1 MTDYKELLDQY
12 YDGELTSEQEA
23 ELHDWLM
30 KNPANIET
38 FIYEGQLHSR
48 LSMRSE
54 AESFEERHGMPR
66 RWWNSRALAVAATLM
81 VLAGLCTSYY
91 LYNSNIAVLTSF
103 SGDVYVISSSKPA
116 DAFEGK
122 RIYSGNQVLCRNG
135 GSEAT
140 ITCRDGSSLTL
151 GPRTELSFSV
161 SHGQYQSH
169 LSSGSVSAVIKKQDN
184 RRPFI
189 ISTKS
194 AVATVLGTELS
205 LFAGDSSTSM
215 EVEKGLVRIMRLA
228 DGKKVEVPAGQSVV
242 DAKDVEFEPV
252 NWQWSDRFRGGDGSG
267 GAGGEIKE
275 VSLDNGWLE
284 NIKDKPDK

>member
-1 MTDYKELLDQY
+1 MTDHKQLMDLY

-30 KNPANIET
+30 ADQANIET

-54 AESFEERHGMPR
+54 AESFSERDGMPR
-66 RWWNSRALAVAATLM
+66 RWWSSRALAVAATLM
-81 VLAGLCTSYY
+81 VLAGLGASYY

-103 SGDVYVISSSKPA
+103 SGDVYVTSRGKPVE
-116 DAFEGK
+116 AFEGK
-122 RIYSGNQVLCRNG
+122 RIYSGNQVLCRDG

-140 ITCRDGSSLTL
+140 ITCRDGSSLRL
-151 GPRTELSFSV
+151 GPRSELSFSV
-161 SHGQYQSH
+161 SHGQYQAH
-169 LSSGSVSAVIKKQDN
+169 LSSGSVSAVIRKQDN

-205 LFAGDSSTSM
+205 LSAGDSSTSM

-228 DGKKVEVPAGQSVV
+228 DGKNVEVPAGKSVV

-252 NWQWSDRFRGGDGSG
+252 NWQWSDRFKGGDGSG
-267 GAGGEIKE
+267 VAGGGIRN
-275 VSLDNGWLE
+275 VSLN
-284 NIKDKPDK
+284 NKK